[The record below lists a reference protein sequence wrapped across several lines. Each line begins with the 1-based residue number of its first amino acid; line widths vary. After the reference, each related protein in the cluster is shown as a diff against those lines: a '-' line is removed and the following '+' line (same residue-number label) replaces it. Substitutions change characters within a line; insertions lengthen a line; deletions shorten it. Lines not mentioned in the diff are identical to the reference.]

1 MRKAKVLII
10 GAGPGGCAAAISLA
24 NAGISVILHEKSAFP
39 RHRPGETLHPGVE
52 PLLRQLGIWE
62 SVRAANYLRHSG
74 IWVSWTGSRQLQRYG
89 ADAQGPWLGFQAW
102 RADFDARLLDQAHQL
117 GTDIR
122 QPSRIDRVKIRNNR
136 VIGVV
141 ADGSSAE
148 ADFVIDASGSRHWL
162 AHRLG
167 LNIRY
172 FSPPLV
178 VRYGYAIGDC
188 QACAN
193 LPSLEAD
200 ADGWTWTAQLGG
212 ALHHWARLNLTDNQK
227 AAIQLPR
234 ALREMRPLGPTRAA
248 DVTWRLVDRPAGPG
262 YFLVGDAAGVLDPAS
277 SHGVLR
283 ALMSGILAAHWI
295 QNIATGK
302 VDEAVAHSEYR
313 RWWQRGFINDVSQ
326 LLSIYRAAYPCPW
339 TTGRMVA

>member
-24 NAGISVILHEKSAFP
+24 SAGISVALHEKSAFP

-52 PLLRQLGIWE
+52 PLLRQLDVWD
-62 SVRAANYLRHSG
+62 SVQSANYLRHLG
-74 IWVSWTGSRQLQRYG
+74 IWVNWTGSRQLQRYG

-102 RADFDARLLDQAHQL
+102 RADFDARLLDQALRL
-117 GTDIR
+117 GANIR
-122 QPSRIDRVKIRNNR
+122 QPSRIDRIQYRKDR
-136 VIGVV
+136 VVGVI
-141 ADGSSAE
+141 ADGSFAE
-148 ADFVIDASGSRHWL
+148 ADFVIDASGSRQWL

-178 VRYGYAIGDC
+178 VRYGYACGEC
-188 QACAN
+188 QTYAE
-193 LPSLEAD
+193 LPSLEAN
-200 ADGWTWTAQLGG
+200 ADGWTWSAQLGG
-212 ALHHWARLNLTDNQK
+212 ALHHWARLNLTGNHETTT
-227 AAIQLPR
+227 QLPHVF
-234 ALREMRPLGPTRAA
+234 REMQPLGPARAA

-295 QNIATGK
+295 QNVATGK
-302 VDEAVAHSEYR
+302 VDETVAHSEYR
-313 RWWQRGFINDVSQ
+313 RWWQRGFINDVSE
-326 LLSIYRAAYPCPW
+326 LLSIYRTAFQCPW
-339 TTGRMVA
+339 TTARMVA